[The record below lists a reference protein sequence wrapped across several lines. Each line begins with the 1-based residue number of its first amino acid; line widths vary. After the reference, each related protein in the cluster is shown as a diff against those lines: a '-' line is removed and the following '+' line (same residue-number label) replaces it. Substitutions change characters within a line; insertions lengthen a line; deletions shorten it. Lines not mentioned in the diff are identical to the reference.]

1 MQRNEVA
8 IMLWSI
14 VLGALLGALLMASM
28 LALSEPKWIEH
39 SRKAKAECEENI
51 PRKEVCVA
59 VFFPRSKD

>member
-1 MQRNEVA
+1 MKRNEVA

-14 VLGALLGALLMASM
+14 ALGAMLMASM

-59 VFFPRSKD
+59 IFYPRSKV